1 MIINICKIMYK
12 KQMHILNDDIF
23 GENADYY
30 DNVFNKLLY
39 F

>member
-12 KQMHILNDDIF
+12 KQMHILNDVIF
-23 GENADYY
+23 GENDDYY